1 MQFIS
6 TKWLRR
12 SLLLAL
18 AACALPAAGQ
28 ATGQSSAYPS
38 KAVRIVLPWAAGTGT
53 DINARVIAQQITAAS
68 GQTAIVD
75 NRPGAVGSVGTA
87 EAARAPADGYTVLA
101 TSNAHVANLFLMKNL
116 PYDPLK
122 DFIPVSGTRKLPSL
136 IVARPGLGI
145 KSLAELTE
153 LAKRQPGKISFGA
166 GTSAGR
172 IGMELFQE
180 MTGTK
185 LLHVPYKG
193 ATAALTDLLGGHVD
207 VMFIDIFN
215 VLSRVKDG
223 RVVALAA
230 TGKNRLKVLPDLV
243 TAAEAGLT
251 GYDVGSWSGL
261 WVRKGTPPEAVA
273 YLNQMAR
280 KAAEAEK
287 EQVEAAG
294 GEVFITTQQEF
305 ARFVESEAAMWKKV
319 ATVAKI
325 APE

>member
-1 MQFIS
+1 MRF
-6 TKWLRR
+6 TPNHLLRR
-12 SLLLAL
+12 ALLLVL
-18 AACALPAAGQ
+18 ATCTLPAFAQ
-28 ATGQSSAYPS
+28 ANAYPS
-38 KAVRIVLPWAAGTGT
+38 KPVRIVVPWAAGTGT
-53 DINARVIAQQITAAS
+53 DLNARAIAQQITATS
-68 GQTAIVD
+68 GQTAVVE
-75 NRPGAVGSVGTA
+75 NRPGAVGSVGTG
-87 EAARAPADGYTVLA
+87 EVNRAPADGYTVLA
-101 TSNAHVANLFLMKNL
+101 TSNAHIANLFLMKNL
-116 PYDPLK
+116 PYDPLQ

-136 IVARPGLGI
+136 IVARPGLGV

-230 TGKNRLKVLPDLV
+230 TGKTRLKVLPDLM
-243 TAAEAGLT
+243 TAAEAGLP

-261 WVRKGTPPEAVA
+261 WVRKGTPPEAIA
-273 YLNQMAR
+273 FLNRMA
-280 KAAEAEK
+280 KKGAEAEK
-287 EQVEAAG
+287 EQVETAG
-294 GEVFITTQQEF
+294 GEVFITTQPEF
-305 ARFVESEAAMWKKV
+305 ARYIESEAAMWKKI
-319 ATVAKI
+319 TTNAKI
-325 APE
+325 VPE